1 MDQQGTDKLFAEYLG
16 VGGGDEDISD
26 MNLIEQRGGNG
37 NDSMLS
43 GLNCQDENSMRV
55 MLDSVMQG
63 ADTNNQN
70 PISLDLL
77 HRHTQ
82 NLNLMIRD
90 LLGNKAPVQQSLE
103 LSQISNMSRAPSQIL
118 QDQDIIYQPISVAEL
133 DRLRGPAEDEI
144 MDDENDPDEMKELMG
159 RLSTELP

>member
-1 MDQQGTDKLFAEYLG
+1 
-16 VGGGDEDISD
+16 
-26 MNLIEQRGGNG
+26 
-37 NDSMLS
+37 
-43 GLNCQDENSMRV
+43 MRV

-144 MDDENDPDEMKELMG
+144 MDDENDPDEMKELME